1 MDKISLFLFL
11 LAFFFC
17 NPIAAQ
23 LSKCSYQPFT
33 YTSLNFPGVT
43 PQPFPQTCADSANDI
58 SSRLAFTEYN
68 DCLPM
73 DPWGPQ
79 PNNYP
84 LITIPDG
91 CDSTLWMQ
99 TRVLRVIDYVAGLKF
114 KLN

>member
-1 MDKISLFLFL
+1 MTKISIFL
-11 LAFFFC
+11 LVLSVVGIS
-17 NPIAAQ
+17 PIVAQ
-23 LSKCSYQPFT
+23 LTKCAYKPFT
-33 YTSLNFPGVT
+33 YTSLNFTGVT

-58 SSRLAFTEYN
+58 SSRLAFTEYK

-84 LITIPDG
+84 LITIPSG

-99 TRVLRVIDYVAGLKF
+99 TRVLRAIDYVVGLNF
-114 KLN
+114 S